1 MTSNTIQTSLM
12 LNADRSLPAAALT
25 QIASA
30 IHANGSVDY
39 LHVADQMNGWWPPH
53 LWSPQNSPLATM
65 IPDLDSTADP
75 AVLAAY
81 ASAAAPGIGITI
93 STDAIRRGP
102 AEMMQTM
109 LTLANLSG
117 GRAMLQIGAGE
128 LKQTQPYGW
137 KRSEG
142 LKRQEDHLRYYDEFW
157 KGDGMVSMQG
167 HCWNF
172 DKAWIGGVRPN
183 RPQIYALGGG
193 PKLID
198 LATSHADGFATVAPN
213 VVATPEK
220 FADMVR
226 SMRNDVAAKGRDPEK
241 FGFCLW
247 VFTLIHDDPEV
258 IRKALDNPL
267 LRWLVA
273 IYGRMNM
280 ADWHAYGE
288 MPAFPVDWHYSMK
301 LVPYQYTDRA
311 EVDRI
316 LGQVT
321 RKMSELGF
329 IWGNAEQVAAQ
340 IQPFVDA
347 GATCIDLVEL
357 LPLLLDPA
365 DAQASIGRQLD
376 VCARIKKNNLG

>member
-1 MTSNTIQTSLM
+1 M
-12 LNADRSLPAAALT
+12 
-25 QIASA
+25 
-30 IHANGSVDY
+30 VDY

-53 LWSPQNSPLATM
+53 LWSPLNSPLATM
-65 IPDLDSTADP
+65 IPDLDSAADP
-75 AVLAAY
+75 AVISAY
-81 ASAAAPGIGITI
+81 ASAAAPGIGVTI

-109 LTLANLSG
+109 LTLANLAG
-117 GRAMLQIGAGE
+117 GRAILQIGAGE
-128 LKQTQPYGW
+128 LKQTLPYGW

-142 LKRQEDHLRYYDEFW
+142 LKRQEDHLRYYDAFW
-157 KGDGMVSMQG
+157 KGDGKVTMQG
-167 HCWNF
+167 NYWNF

-183 RPQIYALGGG
+183 RPLVYALGGG

-198 LATSHADGFATVAPN
+198 LATSYADGFATVAPN
-213 VVATPEK
+213 VVSSPAQ
-220 FADMVR
+220 FGDMVR
-226 SMRNDVAAKGRDPEK
+226 NIRKDVAAKGRDPEK

-247 VFTLIHDDPEV
+247 VFTLIHDDPAV
-258 IRKALDNPL
+258 ISRALDNPL
-267 LRWLVA
+267 FRWLVA

-280 ADWHAYGE
+280 ADWQAYGE
-288 MPAFPVDWHYSMK
+288 EPAFPLDWHYSMK

-316 LGQVT
+316 LGKVT
-321 RKMSELGF
+321 RRMSELGF

-340 IQPFVDA
+340 IQPYVDA

-376 VCARIKKNNLG
+376 VCARLKKSNPG